1 MARPTRVR
9 DQDLAD
15 RLREQMRIRS
25 WTGSDVAQMLGV
37 NKATISRTLSSNS
50 FSPALRPH
58 VAMLIAPEEQSSVH
72 DLLHKS
78 LHKLKLSDI
87 FRRDAEVMISKA
99 LDLTRQNR

>member
-1 MARPTRVR
+1 MARPNRVR

-15 RLREQMRIRS
+15 RLREQMRIRG

-37 NKATISRTLSSNS
+37 NKGTISRALSSSS

-58 VAMLIAPEEQSSVH
+58 VAMLVDSEEQSSVA
-72 DLLHKS
+72 DLLQKS
-78 LHKLKLSDI
+78 LHKLKMSDI

-99 LDLTRQNR
+99 LDLTRQSR